1 MFLLKNC
8 LVLFFIFLGTR
19 YFADLDQYAE
29 SDVVIVGAGS
39 AGLTCAYE
47 LSKYP
52 DLNVALVEQSVAPG
66 GGAWLG
72 GQLFSGM
79 CVRRPADKFLQELN
93 VPYEES
99 DDGFVVVPHAS
110 LFTST
115 VLSQLLR
122 APNVKLFNATAVED
136 LIVRD
141 GAVNG
146 VVTQWAAV
154 ALYAHGKQS
163 CMDPSMLESK
173 VTVSSCGHDGPFG
186 ASGVKRLQEIGLM
199 GDVPGMG
206 AMDIN
211 NAEDAIVNETREVV
225 PGMVVAGMEVAET
238 NNAPR
243 MGPTFG
249 AMMLSGQKAAYLAL
263 KGAGKNEEAEKH
275 QFASVSSPSKV
286 AA

>member
-1 MFLLKNC
+1 MS
-8 LVLFFIFLGTR
+8 R
-19 YFADLDQYAE
+19 YFEDLNRYAE

-47 LSKYP
+47 LSKHP

-79 CVRRPADKFLQELN
+79 CVRRPADKFLDELN

-99 DDGFVVVPHAS
+99 NDDSDFVVVPHAS

-122 APNVKLFNATAVED
+122 SSNVKLFNATAVED
-136 LIVRD
+136 LIVRE

-154 ALYAHGKQS
+154 SLYAHGAQS

-173 VTVSSCGHDGPFG
+173 VVVSSCGHDGPFG
-186 ASGVKRLQEIGLM
+186 ASGVKRLQEVGLM
-199 GDVPGMG
+199 QDVPGMG

-211 NAEDAIVNETREVV
+211 SAEDAIVKETREVV

-263 KGAGKNEEAEKH
+263 KGAGKVKEADEH
-275 QFASVSSPSKV
+275 NFAPIPSKV